1 MVLKLAKVHVFPSFK
16 VNIIP
21 NGSVSPELEYLKVNY
36 TTDEGD
42 KGVTVCKLFL
52 ITLYIENGYHY

>member
-1 MVLKLAKVHVFPSFK
+1 MVLKLAKIHVFSSFE

-36 TTDEGD
+36 TTDESD
-42 KGVTVCKLFL
+42 KGVTISKLFL